1 MDRVNEL
8 IKRVRLLRPID
19 DAMFK
24 KLAESKAVCQEI
36 LRVILDD
43 KKLIVEEVISEDS
56 IANIFGRA
64 VYQDFLKRV
73 RSFQRYQMS

>member
-24 KLAESKAVCQEI
+24 KLAESREVCQEI
-36 LRVILDD
+36 LRVILDIRRQYCQYIW
-43 KKLIVEEVISEDS
+43 KSS
-56 IANIFGRA
+56 NT
-64 VYQDFLKRV
+64 
-73 RSFQRYQMS
+73 

>member
-24 KLAESKAVCQEI
+24 KLAES
-36 LRVILDD
+36 
-43 KKLIVEEVISEDS
+43 
-56 IANIFGRA
+56 RA
-64 VYQDFLKRV
+64 G
-73 RSFQRYQMS
+73 MSGDTKGNT